1 MVVAATIIA
10 VVAAAPASAVKF
22 GAPDSADAYPWIGF
36 VVGFDGQGQPLGAC
50 SGSLLSGDEFLTA
63 AHCVKDPWPDSPFQP
78 TEMRIWFTNEEITI
92 DPQFYANLEELIA
105 DPEAHVDLC
114 ADVFGAPC
122 GGYDVTGRPDAHPGW
137 GITTRPQTSD
147 VGMVRDLVW
156 TGDQPPSF
164 GVLAPPAYL
173 DNLAYTAPSLGS
185 CPQPQSRTRCRRSR
199 ASCEPHVSSIHES
212 RGAREVTDNGA
223 WRRAQQLGIVASCAG
238 NGSPRS

>member
-1 MVVAATIIA
+1 
-10 VVAAAPASAVKF
+10 
-22 GAPDSADAYPWIGF
+22 
-36 VVGFDGQGQPLGAC
+36 
-50 SGSLLSGDEFLTA
+50 
-63 AHCVKDPWPDSPFQP
+63 
-78 TEMRIWFTNEEITI
+78 MRIWFTNEEITI

-199 ASCEPHVSSIHES
+199 PRVNRSCPRSRIARSKRGHGQRRLATALSTSASLPHAQGMGA
-212 RGAREVTDNGA
+212 RGADRVLD
-223 WRRAQQLGIVASCAG
+223 AG
-238 NGSPRS
+238 